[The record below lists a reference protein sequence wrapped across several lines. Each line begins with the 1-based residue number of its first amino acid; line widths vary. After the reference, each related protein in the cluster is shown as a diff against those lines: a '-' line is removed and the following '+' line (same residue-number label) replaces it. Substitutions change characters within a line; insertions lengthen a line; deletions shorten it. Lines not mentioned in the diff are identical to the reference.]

1 MAREILVPPTK
12 DQTLA
17 PCMEGWNLATEALT
31 PEKSLEFSLI
41 NEGELLFVNAGIHLC
56 VELFV
61 RIIFLFKP

>member
-1 MAREILVPPTK
+1 MAREILVLQPRIKPLPLVWK
-12 DQTLA
+12 GGTLT
-17 PCMEGWNLATEALT
+17 TEALT

-61 RIIFLFKP
+61 WIIFLFKP